1 MRIEALKYLY
11 DIRQAAVLLDVFLAG
26 KTLAD
31 YQRDAMLRAA
41 VEREFTIIGEAVSQL
56 AKVDRELA
64 SSITNYRRIISFRN
78 LLIHGYGVVDDALV
92 WDVVETALPLLRSE
106 VEALLGEE

>member
-56 AKVDRELA
+56 AKVDRELV

>member
-11 DIRQAAVLLDVFLAG
+11 DIRQAAVLLDVFLVG
-26 KTLAD
+26 KTFAD

-56 AKVDRELA
+56 AKVDQELA
-64 SSITNYRRIISFRN
+64 SRITNYRRQKNRGSARTE
-78 LLIHGYGVVDDALV
+78 HA
-92 WDVVETALPLLRSE
+92 TSSRQSE
-106 VEALLGEE
+106 RFD

>member
-11 DIRQAAVLLDVFLAG
+11 DMRQAAVLLDVFLAG

-56 AKVDRELA
+56 AKVDRELV